1 MFYSYKC
8 LYMRA
13 YLSIIWNLILSPLFR
28 FGLNKKKENKYR
40 DDGDHRCYCC
50 CRKGD
55 HYRFLVRLE
64 LAQRKTH
71 AISCLPYE
79 LPLHVIYFI
88 FFLFHISVHDK
99 TKRKILT
106 NTFTLCYRPRSRSS
120 IPVV

>member
-1 MFYSYKC
+1 
-8 LYMRA
+8 MRA

-64 LAQRKTH
+64 RAQRKTH

-99 TKRKILT
+99 TKRKIWAL
-106 NTFTLCYRPRSRSS
+106 NQNILESS
-120 IPVV
+120 ENDIKTEITYDDVEII